1 MSVSIPSFIK
11 NFNQDKFMEIVESN
25 EFNFNNIFKYFIF
38 SYNAN
43 KMPNNK
49 KDLVSKIIDINF
61 AKIWRKLD
69 NLKVYYSSIDMEYED
84 VDWTDL
90 FIMNATNF
98 INIELCNYEKNGT
111 FYAEHEIN
119 KDIAIE
125 KMKNWLIQ
133 NIYYDMFADEFD
145 DLEADTWN
153 CNTKRQAVSDLVNL
167 CTEFANVFM
176 KLFHF
181 FYKSNAFN
189 NVDDIVY
196 KRINAKYIIYNV
208 ASKAYWNTHTKI
220 GKKMFWNR
228 LHKEGLDN
236 IIKNECKSDRCEG
249 DYPCSV
255 DECVYQFE

>member
-1 MSVSIPSFIK
+1 
-11 NFNQDKFMEIVESN
+11 MEIIESD

-43 KMPNNK
+43 KMPNNQK
-49 KDLVSKIIDINF
+49 NIVSKIININF
-61 AKIWRKLD
+61 NKIWEKLD
-69 NLKVYYSSIDMEYED
+69 NLKVYYENIQMEYEN

-90 FIMNATNF
+90 FIMHAINF
-98 INIELCNYEKNGT
+98 IDIELCNEETGSFNKEYIE
-111 FYAEHEIN
+111 FN
-119 KDIAIE
+119 KDFAIE

-133 NIYYDMFADEFD
+133 NIYYDMFADDFD
-145 DLEADTWN
+145 NLEDIEDITR
-153 CNTKRQAVSDLVNL
+153 RQAVSDLVDL

-176 KLFHF
+176 KLFYF

-208 ASKAYWNTHTKI
+208 ASKAYWNTNTEI

-228 LHKEGLDN
+228 LHKDGLDN
-236 IIKNECKSDRCEG
+236 IVC
-249 DYPCSV
+249 
-255 DECVYQFE
+255 

>member
-11 NFNQDKFMEIVESN
+11 NFNQDKFMEILKSD

-38 SYNAN
+38 SYNAK
-43 KMPNNK
+43 KMPNNQK
-49 KDLVSKIIDINF
+49 NIVSKIININF
-61 AKIWRKLD
+61 NKIWEKLD
-69 NLKVYYSSIDMEYED
+69 NLKVYYENIQMEYNI

-90 FIMNATNF
+90 FIMNAINF
-98 INIELCNYEKNGT
+98 IDIELCNEETGSFNKEYIE
-111 FYAEHEIN
+111 FN
-119 KDIAIE
+119 KDFAIE

-133 NIYYDMFADEFD
+133 NIYYDMFADDFD
-145 DLEADTWN
+145 NLEDIEYI
-153 CNTKRQAVSDLVNL
+153 TKRQAVSDLVDL

-176 KLFHF
+176 KLFYF

-208 ASKAYWNTHTKI
+208 ASKAYWNTNTEI

-228 LHKEGLDN
+228 LHKDGLDN
-236 IIKNECKSDRCEG
+236 IVC
-249 DYPCSV
+249 
-255 DECVYQFE
+255 

>member
-49 KDLVSKIIDINF
+49 KDLVSKIININF
-61 AKIWRKLD
+61 AKIWEKLD
-69 NLKVYYSSIDMEYED
+69 NLKIYYSFIDMEFEN

-90 FIMNATNF
+90 FIMNAINF
-98 INIELCNYEKNGT
+98 ISVELCSYKKNET
-111 FYAEHEIN
+111 FYTDYIERFEKKKN
-119 KDIAIE
+119 KEECLCPFDL
-125 KMKNWLIQ
+125 MKNWLIQ
-133 NIYYDMFADEFD
+133 NIYYDMFADNFD
-145 DLEADTWN
+145 DLEDIEDI
-153 CNTKRQAVSDLVNL
+153 TKRQAVSDLVDL

-176 KLFHF
+176 KLFYF

-208 ASKAYWNTHTKI
+208 ASKAYWNTHTEI

-236 IIKNECKSDRCEG
+236 IVC
-249 DYPCSV
+249 
-255 DECVYQFE
+255 

>member
-11 NFNQDKFMEIVESN
+11 NFNQAKFMEIIESD

-43 KMPNNK
+43 KMPNNQK
-49 KDLVSKIIDINF
+49 NIVSKIININF
-61 AKIWRKLD
+61 NKIWEKLD
-69 NLKVYYSSIDMEYED
+69 NLKVYYENIQMEYNI

-90 FIMNATNF
+90 FIMNAINF
-98 INIELCNYEKNGT
+98 IDIELCNEETGSFNKEYIE
-111 FYAEHEIN
+111 FN
-119 KDIAIE
+119 KDFAIE

-133 NIYYDMFADEFD
+133 NIYYDMFADDFD
-145 DLEADTWN
+145 NLEDIEDI
-153 CNTKRQAVSDLVNL
+153 TKRQAVSDLVDL

-176 KLFHF
+176 KLFYF

-208 ASKAYWNTHTKI
+208 ASKAYWNTNTEI

-228 LHKEGLDN
+228 LHKDGLDN
-236 IIKNECKSDRCEG
+236 IVC
-249 DYPCSV
+249 
-255 DECVYQFE
+255 